1 MKASG
6 QDLIRTRCNKKLP
19 WQRGERG
26 FVDIWMF
33 IFLPKAATQT
43 TRQLRFLLLRQ
54 GLLVDGE
61 TFWKS
66 HWDNSLDKLI
76 QREGCHLRERRGEFI
91 KQIKLSLTLFLIGFR
106 VKPIKWLNAGPEI
119 LNGHLGELK
128 PGS

>member
-1 MKASG
+1 
-6 QDLIRTRCNKKLP
+6 
-19 WQRGERG
+19 
-26 FVDIWMF
+26 MF

-43 TRQLRFLLLRQ
+43 TRLLRPKVLRQ

-66 HWDNSLDKLI
+66 HPDNSLDKLI
-76 QREGCHLRERRGEFI
+76 QWEGCHLRERRGEFI
-91 KQIKLSLTLFLIGFR
+91 KLIKLSLTLFLRGFR

-128 PGS
+128 TGS